1 MQDRG
6 QTLVRIGGK
15 PDTWRS
21 SLRKIVG
28 DDGKLWR
35 IMLELAEGRAYRP
48 VLPDGT
54 EGPPIVPSPEIRLRA
69 TVELADR
76 LYGKAVSATE
86 QVQAEQAAND
96 LEAIRALSD
105 GELAQRVKGAL
116 ERGLAK
122 LDARKAEVSLQ
133 EACQVWWGADT
144 TLEDPIDSTLEDP
157 IDSTTPGH
165 ES

>member
-1 MQDRG
+1 M
-6 QTLVRIGGK
+6 QTLVRTGGK

-28 DDGKLWR
+28 EDGKLWR
-35 IMLELAEGRAYRP
+35 ILLELAEGRAYRP

-54 EGPPIVPSPEIRLRA
+54 EGPPVVPSPEIRLRA

-86 QVQAEQAAND
+86 QVQAEQAAHD
-96 LEAIRALSD
+96 LEAIRALPD
-105 GELAQRVKGAL
+105 GELEQRVRGVL

-122 LDARKAEVSLQ
+122 LDDRRAMAQVMDLHD
-133 EACQVWWGADT
+133 ACQVWWAAP
-144 TLEDPIDSTLEDP
+144 LEVQDP

>member
-1 MQDRG
+1 
-6 QTLVRIGGK
+6 
-15 PDTWRS
+15 
-21 SLRKIVG
+21 
-28 DDGKLWR
+28 
-35 IMLELAEGRAYRP
+35 MLELAEGRAYRP

-76 LYGKAVSATE
+76 LYGRAVSATE

-122 LDARKAEVSLQ
+122 LDARKAVDVDVR
-133 EACQVWWGADT
+133 EAALWAWGA
-144 TLEDPIDSTLEDP
+144 EGPPGPIDSTLEDP
-157 IDSTTPGH
+157 IDSTFEDPIDSTTPGH